1 MDKIRNIID
10 PKIES
15 FGWKTNLQ
23 KRRGTSKIT
32 INKIIA
38 IGAGLE
44 KGQVLYCY
52 LAKDKKDR
60 QIIVTYL
67 DGRPRDNEQLG
78 K

>member
-1 MDKIRNIID
+1 M
-10 PKIES
+10 EC

-23 KRRGTSKIT
+23 KKRGTSKIT

-52 LAKDKKDR
+52 LARDKKER
-60 QIIVTYL
+60 PMIVVYL
-67 DGRPRDNEQLG
+67 DGRPRDSNQTKNE
-78 K
+78 